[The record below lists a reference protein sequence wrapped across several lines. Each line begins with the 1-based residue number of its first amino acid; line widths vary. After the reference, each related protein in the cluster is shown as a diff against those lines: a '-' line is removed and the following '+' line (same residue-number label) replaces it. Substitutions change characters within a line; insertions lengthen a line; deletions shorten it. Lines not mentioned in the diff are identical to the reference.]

1 MTIIQRRP
9 RRLRAEPGIGLRW
22 PDLRNR
28 LTHVIHGART
38 ARGRACDRSLR
49 IRRVG
54 AAAGL
59 GITVR
64 IAAGLPPSLTRLGK
78 RHGLPRCHAWNC
90 ACIPPPA
97 NPRQRRH
104 CHAACR
110 CTRHQ
115 RTLGLRLQAD
125 YDLEEAHRTLGKEI
139 A

>member
-1 MTIIQRRP
+1 MAPAPRADGPVIDRCVFDALARP
-9 RRLRAEPGIGLRW
+9 AL
-22 PDLRNR
+22 
-28 LTHVIHGART
+28 VT
-38 ARGRACDRSLR
+38 ASLHSLWAG
-49 IRRVG
+49 V
-54 AAAGL
+54 AAGL

-78 RHGLPRCHAWNC
+78 RHGLPRWHAWNC